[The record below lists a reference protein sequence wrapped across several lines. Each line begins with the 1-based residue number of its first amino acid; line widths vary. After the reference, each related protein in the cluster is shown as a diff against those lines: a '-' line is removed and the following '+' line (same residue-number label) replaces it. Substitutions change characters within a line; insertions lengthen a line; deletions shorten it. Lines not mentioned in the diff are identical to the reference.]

1 VFTGYGRL
9 DPVYEPIVRLAVVLA
24 VMWLVCVWL
33 YRQRI
38 FVKI

>member
-1 VFTGYGRL
+1 VANAS
-9 DPVYEPIVRLAVVLA
+9 LAYALFIT
-24 VMWLVCVWL
+24 LVCGLLLYPL